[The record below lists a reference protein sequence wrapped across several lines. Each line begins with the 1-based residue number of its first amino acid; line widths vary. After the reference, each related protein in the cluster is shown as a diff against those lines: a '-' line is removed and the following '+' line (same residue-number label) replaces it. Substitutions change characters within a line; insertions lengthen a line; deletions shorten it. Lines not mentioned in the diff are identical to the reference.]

1 MDSMTAFKA
10 HFPTLSD
17 QETAAAITNPGVM
30 DSVIG
35 RAGVPDVF
43 VLKFANGRG
52 DLPPVVMTRYV
63 AEMLHRLLQEQG
75 F

>member
-1 MDSMTAFKA
+1 MDSMTAFNA
-10 HFPTLSD
+10 PFPPLKD
-17 QETAAAITNPGVM
+17 GQTAAAITNPGVI

-52 DLPPVVMTRYV
+52 DLPPVVITRYV